1 MYWIRKI
8 LTLFLILSALGA
20 KAQHNYEIVGYLE
33 SGEVPDSVYL
43 QVYDKGPKILQAAEV
58 ENSRFVLYGTTI
70 VPTQMTIKVKGWRRS
85 QEIYVE
91 PEGKYSIRLH
101 EDWKLDNEVIGGQ
114 ENAIRKAYE
123 GDSRLL
129 LDTLQSIG
137 QEYEKATE
145 EGKIELNERMTIV
158 NQRWDN
164 IKKAYIRGYPHSLAI
179 LDVMRPQLD
188 VMNFEQLG
196 ELLNLFSDDL
206 SYASTYQ
213 HLLQKYKEK
222 KDERLVGTEA
232 PAITTKTVT
241 GQTFSLSQLRGK
253 LVLLDFWASWCAP
266 CRVANK
272 KLKPIYAQYKDKGFE
287 IVSFSMDDK
296 EKLWKDAIEKD
307 GIPWIHISD
316 LSGLKGSSTAQNY
329 HIRSLP
335 TIYLIDIDGK
345 VIAQNIDKE
354 ELVKILEAKLK

>member
-1 MYWIRKI
+1 MHRIKKI
-8 LTLFLILSALGA
+8 LILLLVLSALGA

-33 SGEVPDSVYL
+33 SGVSPDSVYL
-43 QVYDKGPKILQAAEV
+43 QVYDKGPKILNGAKV
-58 ENSRFVLYGTTI
+58 ENSRFVLRGTTI
-70 VPTQMTIKVKGWRRS
+70 VPTQVTVKVKGWRRS

-91 PEGKYSIRLH
+91 PDGKYSIRLH
-101 EDWKLDNEVIGGQ
+101 EDWKQDNEVIGGQ

-123 GDSRLL
+123 SDSRLL
-129 LDTLQSIG
+129 LDTLLTLG
-137 QEYEKATE
+137 REYEKATE
-145 EGKIELNERMTIV
+145 EEKIALNEKMTIV
-158 NQRWDN
+158 NQRWDD

-179 LDVMRPQLD
+179 LDVMRPQLE

-196 ELLNLFSDDL
+196 ELLNLFSDNL
-206 SYASTYQ
+206 AYASTYQ

-222 KDERLVGTEA
+222 KDERLVGAEA

-241 GQTFSLSQLRGK
+241 GQAFSLSQLRGK
-253 LVLLDFWASWCAP
+253 LILLDFWASWCAP

-272 KLKPIYAQYKDKGFE
+272 NLKPIYAQYKDKGFE

-316 LSGLKGSSTAQNY
+316 LNGLKDSNTAQHY
-329 HIRSLP
+329 HVRSLP
-335 TIYLIDIDGK
+335 TIYLIDTDGK

-354 ELVKILEAKLK
+354 ELVKILEAKLR